1 MTDFVAI
8 KEWGSAVRNTPIRP
22 LITDIPSFQD
32 YSLSNRCS
40 PTVKSFSDTLKEQN
54 QKALSEQVLPQ
65 LLDEKMIQTIEDN
78 IDLLLLPAYYT
89 SHLLY
94 GDINNSGLYRHIW
107 EYFQS
112 AFLRRDD
119 SIDNRI
125 DVW

>member
-1 MTDFVAI
+1 M
-8 KEWGSAVRNTPIRP
+8 
-22 LITDIPSFQD
+22 
-32 YSLSNRCS
+32 
-40 PTVKSFSDTLKEQN
+40 KSFSDTLKEQN
-54 QKALSEQVLPQ
+54 QKALSEQALPQ

-89 SHLLY
+89 SRILY
-94 GDINNSGLYRHIW
+94 GDTDSPRLYRHIW

-112 AFLRRDD
+112 TFLQRDD